1 MKRKLFFLT
10 LLSSICF
17 FTYAQFENYKLDQ
30 YVNPDYKRQ
39 SLDFEVSTAG
49 YLDLQ
54 KSKMDDISSKY
65 SSKSFNGDLGVI
77 YDLIQNSESR
87 QSHRNLKFNLDG
99 NYLNYKIEDSTLNK
113 KSDFNMLLEYD
124 DNSLYYLNNK
134 NFIELSPHVLAV
146 YKTESETS
154 KDNYKVNYLNLSFRL
169 GYGKG
174 RIEHVED
181 ARLAV
186 YLLED
191 LIANGVSVKNMT
203 PEIVDKLAQCMT
215 SVKNKRHFDTRLKL
229 IDEITTVDS
238 FLIANNIID
247 KENNPRYFTTLY
259 DNWQYAGLIT
269 RLSGSRFSGGIQPLY
284 IWQKSTPGETS
295 YYTSSL
301 DGAAYVNYT
310 YEKPVNLY
318 WQHSA
323 FVEIKE
329 MVRRYRGGD
338 VDWETNLDAK
348 FSLGYYPNSRTYM
361 TASASENLVY
371 MDSFKRI
378 YSLTS
383 LDFNMYYY
391 LSPQL
396 RLGANASI
404 SYIYSKQDNMS
415 YTSRTNNPRLNF
427 AATLTYSFF

>member
-1 MKRKLFFLT
+1 
-10 LLSSICF
+10 
-17 FTYAQFENYKLDQ
+17 
-30 YVNPDYKRQ
+30 
-39 SLDFEVSTAG
+39 
-49 YLDLQ
+49 
-54 KSKMDDISSKY
+54 
-65 SSKSFNGDLGVI
+65 
-77 YDLIQNSESR
+77 
-87 QSHRNLKFNLDG
+87 
-99 NYLNYKIEDSTLNK
+99 
-113 KSDFNMLLEYD
+113 
-124 DNSLYYLNNK
+124 
-134 NFIELSPHVLAV
+134 
-146 YKTESETS
+146 
-154 KDNYKVNYLNLSFRL
+154 
-169 GYGKG
+169 
-174 RIEHVED
+174 
-181 ARLAV
+181 
-186 YLLED
+186 
-191 LIANGVSVKNMT
+191 
-203 PEIVDKLAQCMT
+203 MT

-371 MDSFKRI
+371 IDSFKRI

-415 YTSRTNNPRLNF
+415 YTSRSNNPRLNF